1 MILDGFF
8 PEINGSKNRIF
19 AAELFVLI
27 CSIKIFKS
35 SSMSIKGIL
44 TGKEKK
50 KVKAQKNSEEMSFL
64 EHLEELRWHLVRA
77 SAAVVVSA
85 IVVFINA
92 EFIMDKILFAPK
104 YPAFFTNRAFAWVA
118 RKFNSH
124 DLAINTQA
132 FSIINYDMAGQ
143 FTTNLSIAMI
153 GGIIIDIPY
162 IFWEFWRFIKPA
174 LYEKERK
181 HATGAVFYSTLLFM
195 LGILFGY
202 YLIVPLSTHFF
213 GSYRVSAE
221 VVNQINLNSYIS
233 AVTTVILGS
242 GIVFELPIII
252 FFLSKVGLISSGF
265 LINYRKHAYVLLL
278 LLAAIITPPDV
289 FSMLV
294 VSGPLIALYELGV
307 FLSKRIERKR
317 TNEELLEA

>member
-1 MILDGFF
+1 
-8 PEINGSKNRIF
+8 
-19 AAELFVLI
+19 
-27 CSIKIFKS
+27 
-35 SSMSIKGIL
+35 MSIKAIL
-44 TGKEKK
+44 TGKEKNLK
-50 KVKAQKNSEEMSFL
+50 KKLKDSEEMSFL

-77 SAAVVVSA
+77 SAA
-85 IVVFINA
+85 IVVGAVLCFIEA
-92 EFIMDKILFAPK
+92 EYILDKILFAPK
-104 YPAFFTNRAFAWVA
+104 YPEFFTNRAFAWVA
-118 RKFNSH
+118 RYFNSP
-124 DLAINTQA
+124 DLAINTQP
-132 FSIINYDMAGQ
+132 FNIINYDMAGQ
-143 FTTNLSIAMI
+143 FTTNLSIALI
-153 GGIIIDIPY
+153 GGIILSIPY

-213 GSYRVSAE
+213 GSYRVSTE

-252 FFLSKVGLISSGF
+252 YFLSKVGLISSGF

-294 VSGPLIALYELGV
+294 VSGPLILLYELGV
-307 FLSKRIERKR
+307 FLSKGIEKNR
-317 TNEELLEA
+317 TNEEILEA

>member
-1 MILDGFF
+1 
-8 PEINGSKNRIF
+8 
-19 AAELFVLI
+19 
-27 CSIKIFKS
+27 
-35 SSMSIKGIL
+35 MSIMGIL
-44 TGKEKK
+44 SGKEKK
-50 KVKAQKNSEEMSFL
+50 ESKSKKNNEEMSFL

-77 SAAVVVSA
+77 SAAIVFGA
-85 IVVFINA
+85 IFIFINVK
-92 EFIMDKILFAPK
+92 FIMDEILFAPK
-104 YPAFFTNRAFAWVA
+104 YPGFFTNRAFAWIA
-118 RKFNSH
+118 LKFNSP
-124 DLAINTQA
+124 DLAINTQP
-132 FSIINYDMAGQ
+132 FNIINYDMAGQ
-143 FTTNLSIAMI
+143 FSTHLSIALI
-153 GGIIIDIPY
+153 GGIILSIPY

-195 LGILFGY
+195 SGILFGY

-242 GIVFELPIII
+242 GIVFELPIVIY
-252 FFLSKVGLISSGF
+252 FLSKVGLVSTAF
-265 LINYRKHAYVLLL
+265 LKKYRKHAYILLL

-307 FLSKRIERKR
+307 VLSKRVERKR
-317 TNEELLEA
+317 VDKELLEA